1 MKNFNFFL
9 ANYGL
14 VLFPFSLA
22 LPLPLIYSSITLALF
37 VVVLILNIE
46 WKSLKINSF
55 IVIISMLFFLID
67 PLSFLFT
74 FNPDRI
80 QINETKI
87 AYFFI
92 PFLVYNSQKI
102 IFSNLKRILY
112 AFVLGTLIYVLY
124 AWIFVFYFFN
134 FMYPEWRQFSLTD
147 GYLIYVL
154 YNYLPGS
161 IHHTYIGLYL
171 LFSISI
177 LLCYPLKTKFFKI
190 STVIIIF
197 LSFCLIYIGGKLTIV
212 ILLINYLIYFLFKK
226 NIKYKYSLPAIVF
239 SLALGLWKGKEI
251 LYFLGNSYGE
261 RINYYQCGFLVLKDN
276 FLQGVGFRNIKNS
289 INYCQKINF
298 ESSVLIPHNSI
309 LYEILAN
316 GILGF
321 ILICSLYIYLIK
333 KFILTKNVLL
343 RNLITSVLL
352 IGLIEDVFYRQR
364 GVFFIA
370 IFFSTILICESR
382 ILKTNRKAQ

>member
-9 ANYGL
+9 VNYGL
-14 VLFPFSLA
+14 VLFPLSLA
-22 LPLPLIYSSITLALF
+22 LPLPLIYSSITLVLF
-37 VVVLILNIE
+37 IVILILNIE
-46 WKSLKINSF
+46 WKSLKFNNF
-55 IVIISMLFFLID
+55 AVIISILFFLID
-67 PLSFLFT
+67 PLSFFFT
-74 FNPDRI
+74 FNPERI
-80 QINETKI
+80 QINDTKI

-102 IFSNLKRILY
+102 ILSNLKRILY
-112 AFVLGTLIYVLY
+112 AFVLGTFIYALY

-134 FMYPEWRQFSLTD
+134 VMYPEWRQFSLTD

-177 LLCYPLKTKFFKI
+177 LLCYPLKIKYFKI
-190 STVIIIF
+190 STIIILF
-197 LSFCLIYIGGKLTIV
+197 LSFSLIYFGGKLTIV
-212 ILLINYLIYFLFKK
+212 ILFINYLIYLLFKK
-226 NIKYKYSLPAIVF
+226 KIKYKYFLPVF
-239 SLALGLWKGKEI
+239 VFLLALGQWKGKEI

-261 RINYYQCGFLVLKDN
+261 RINYYRCGFLVLKDN
-276 FLQGVGFRNIKNS
+276 YLQGVGFSNIKNS
-289 INYCQKINF
+289 IKYCQEINF

-316 GILGF
+316 GILGLV
-321 ILICSLYIYLIK
+321 LICSLYIYLVK
-333 KFILTKNVLL
+333 KFISTNNLLL
-343 RNLITSVLL
+343 RNLIISVLL

-370 IFFSTILICESR
+370 IFFSIMLICESG
-382 ILKTNRKAQ
+382 IHSINSKD